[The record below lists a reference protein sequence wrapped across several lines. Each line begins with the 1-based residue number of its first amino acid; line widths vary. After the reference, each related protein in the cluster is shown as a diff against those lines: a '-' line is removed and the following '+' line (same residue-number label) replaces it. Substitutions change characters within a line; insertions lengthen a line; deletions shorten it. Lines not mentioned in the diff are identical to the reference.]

1 MNQLLANLRALGR
14 GRLLTLGGV
23 GLGVVLA
30 ALFGLS
36 TVMTPEYRALYT
48 GLSATDASRMVTS
61 LEQAGFSVRVSD
73 DGSVVSVPEGD
84 LPRARMAVAETGLP
98 DQGMP
103 GWELFDQTSG
113 LGMNSFLQNV
123 NRLRAMEGELARS
136 IQTLDGVESARVHL
150 VLPEREAFTRDLP
163 EPSASVVIRT
173 ARGADLSRR
182 EALAI
187 RNLVASAVPGLSG
200 TRVTVL
206 SATGETILAE
216 DGADGT
222 EAGLEGKRAQ
232 LEDRMARNIEQILTA
247 RVGAG
252 NARVQVSVELSPERQ
267 VVVAQTYD
275 PDQQVVRSTTTQE
288 DQQQG
293 QEAQGAV
300 GVQGN
305 LPPALA
311 PNSGQNTNSN
321 SRART
326 QESTS
331 YEIGN
336 TRRETVTEAGSIRR
350 ITVAV
355 LVNGIFEIQD
365 GGDSQYAERSPEELQ
380 RLTQLVQSAVGYD
393 EARGDRVSVDS
404 LRFMDYSMGLGEPE
418 RLTLGQQLLASLPA
432 ALRWLFALSIVA
444 VVLFFGVRP
453 ALNRIRAEG
462 EAAAALAGPSGAAPE
477 GLPGGAP
484 GVTGETLGAAED
496 MGQIAGGQRPGAIPG
511 QRGPIGLRRLDPV
524 EIEAEDADFVHL
536 APGGLRPGHLKD
548 RLAAMAQVIDEEPE
562 AALRMLRGWL
572 AQRA

>member
-1 MNQLLANLRALGR
+1 MNQLLRNLRALGR
-14 GRLLTLGGV
+14 GRLIALGAV
-23 GLGVVLA
+23 GLGVVFT

-48 GLSATDASRMVTS
+48 GLSATDASRMVTT
-61 LEQAGFSVRVSD
+61 LEQAGFTVRVSE

-150 VLPEREAFTRDLP
+150 VLPEREAFSRDLP

-173 ARGADLSRR
+173 ARGADMTRR
-182 EALAI
+182 QALAI

-200 TRVTVL
+200 RRVTVL

-216 DGADGT
+216 DGADGS
-222 EAGLEGKRAQ
+222 EAGMESKRAQ

-252 NARVQVSVELSPERQ
+252 NARVQVSVELNPQRE
-267 VVVAQTYD
+267 VLVAQTYD

-288 DQQQG
+288 DQSQG
-293 QEAQGAV
+293 QEANGAV

-305 LPPALA
+305 LPPALQ
-311 PNSGQNTNSN
+311 PQNAQPTNSN
-321 SRART
+321 SRARNEET
-326 QESTS
+326 TN
-331 YEIGN
+331 YEIGS
-336 TRRETVTEAGSIRR
+336 TRRETVTEAGGIKR

-355 LVNGIFEIQD
+355 LVNGIFEVQTS
-365 GGDSQYAERSPEELQ
+365 GDSQYQERSPEELQ
-380 RLTQLVQSAVGYD
+380 RLGELVRSAVGFD

-418 RLTLGQQLLASLPA
+418 RLTLGQQLLAALPS
-432 ALRWLFALSIVA
+432 ALRWFFALTIVA
-444 VVLFFGVRP
+444 AVLFFGVRP
-453 ALNRIRAEG
+453 ALKRINAEDAPALPG
-462 EAAAALAGPSGAAPE
+462 PEGAAGAGVSGTVEDPMLAG
-477 GLPGGAP
+477 
-484 GVTGETLGAAED
+484 AED
-496 MGQIAGGQRPGAIPG
+496 MGQIAGGFRPGQIPG
-511 QRGPIGLRRLDPV
+511 QRGAPGLGRVDPV
-524 EIEAEDADFVHL
+524 QIEAEDADFIHL
-536 APGGLRPGHLKD
+536 GPGGVKPGGLKD
-548 RLAAMAQVIDEEPE
+548 RLSAMAQIVDDEPE